1 MQEIR
6 RYVEKNKDDIISDL
20 RNLVKHP
27 SISAQN
33 IGIDECAS
41 TLNGIFRDADITTTI
56 NRIDDSNP
64 ILYAEI
70 KGASDKT
77 LLFYSHYDVQ
87 PVEPM
92 DAWRYNPFSGVIADD
107 KVHGRG
113 AADSKG
119 NIIAMIN
126 GAKYYLDTVGS
137 PPVNLKFLIEG
148 EEEISSINLPKYIEE
163 NKDKLKADATVCF
176 DASLTQSGTASIYAG
191 LKGLLYVEL
200 RCKTAS
206 VDVHSSLAPI
216 VPNPAWKLL
225 RALQS
230 IKNDIGKITIEGW
243 YDDVKVPNDE
253 DLILLKRLDYDEKM
267 VTNEYGIKYL
277 INDVK
282 GKAAL
287 KKLLFEPTC
296 NISGIY
302 SGYTGLGSKTVL
314 PSVASVKLDFRLV
327 YDQDPDKLITLL
339 RQHLDKRGFEDI
351 ELYKFGSLKP
361 SKTDPKSDIVNAAA
375 NAAKEVYGEKPSI
388 FPNMWGSGPDFVFTK
403 ILGQQSIWTGC
414 SPAYA
419 NIHAPNEF
427 IGIRNVF
434 DGVCYAA
441 AIMKEFSRS

>member
-1 MQEIR
+1 
-6 RYVEKNKDDIISDL
+6 
-20 RNLVKHP
+20 
-27 SISAQN
+27 
-33 IGIDECAS
+33 
-41 TLNGIFRDADITTTI
+41 
-56 NRIDDSNP
+56 
-64 ILYAEI
+64 
-70 KGASDKT
+70 
-77 LLFYSHYDVQ
+77 
-87 PVEPM
+87 
-92 DAWRYNPFSGVIADD
+92 
-107 KVHGRG
+107 
-113 AADSKG
+113 
-119 NIIAMIN
+119 
-126 GAKYYLDTVGS
+126 
-137 PPVNLKFLIEG
+137 
-148 EEEISSINLPKYIEE
+148 
-163 NKDKLKADATVCF
+163 
-176 DASLTQSGTASIYAG
+176 ASLTQSGTASIYAG

-230 IKNDIGKITIEGW
+230 IRNDMGKITIEGW

-253 DLILLKRLDYDEKM
+253 DLVLLKRLDYDEKII
-267 VTNEYGIKYL
+267 TNEYGIKYL

-296 NISGIY
+296 NIAGIY

-314 PSVASVKLDFRLV
+314 PSAASVKLDFRLV

-351 ELYKFGSLKP
+351 ELYIFGSLKP

-375 NAAKEVYGEKPSI
+375 NAAKEVYGGKPSI

-403 ILGQQSIWTGC
+403 ILKQQSIWTGC

-427 IGIRNVF
+427 IGIRNVL